1 MSTPKS
7 TGLLITACAA
17 GAALVGF
24 AQQAPKQLTARELFY
39 TAAVTKPSV
48 PRPQAAPQK
57 SSVAKTTPP
66 AVSPSTQATPPKSS
80 PVDSRPVVSS
90 PSQTSAPIITASDR
104 PQTAAPPETGPA
116 LGLRYTILKRT
127 TDGEMR
133 EVPVTTEF
141 HAKDK
146 IQVKVEANIPG
157 YLYIILQGSSGT
169 WKPMFP
175 SPEVEEGNNRVD
187 GWRAYTM
194 PPRSVMTF
202 DEQKG
207 TEKLFIILSR
217 EPEPDLEKM
226 IYSLQGGATQPVTT
240 PDAPVAQGQRHL
252 VQYASANIQD
262 SVVGRLRNVYSRDLI
277 IEKVDPN
284 TPGDRKETAVYVVN
298 PSGSTS
304 SRVVADLSLVH
315 Q

>member
-1 MSTPKS
+1 MHAPKA

-39 TAAVTKPSV
+39 SAAVTKPSV
-48 PRPQAAPQK
+48 PRPQAGPQK
-57 SSVAKTTPP
+57 SAPTPVRVTPP
-66 AVSPSTQATPPKSS
+66 PSNTTSTPSTPPKSAQ
-80 PVDSRPVVSS
+80 PMATPASS
-90 PSQTSAPIITASDR
+90 TSAPIINASDR
-104 PQTAAPPETGPA
+104 VQTAAAPEAGPA
-116 LGLRYTILKRT
+116 LGLRYTVLKRSA
-127 TDGEMR
+127 GEMR
-133 EVPVTTEF
+133 EVPVNSVF
-141 HAKDK
+141 VAGDK
-146 IQVKVEANIPG
+146 IQLKVEANVPG
-157 YLYIILQGSSGT
+157 YLYIIAQGSSGT

-175 SPEVEEGNNRVD
+175 SAEVEDGNNRVD
-187 GWRAYTM
+187 GWRSYTM

-207 TEKLFIILSR
+207 TERIFIVLSR

-226 IYSLQGGATQPVTT
+226 IYSLQGGGSAPQPAAAPETAPT
-240 PDAPVAQGQRHL
+240 PQRQL
-252 VQYASANIQD
+252 VQYASANIED
-262 SVVGRLRNVYSRDLI
+262 SMVGRLRQTYSRDLI

-298 PSGSTS
+298 PTGSTS